1 MQLQYSLSIIQ
12 CPSPSIRY
20 NVYVIIYRP
29 SLVTHQPSPISRI
42 IIGTTI
48 LITIMMKT
56 VIKEQSQTN
65 IEVTKYVG

>member
-20 NVYVIIYRP
+20 NIYVIIYRP

-48 LITIMMKT
+48 LII
-56 VIKEQSQTN
+56 IKEQSQTN